1 MWLVDYNAAKTQLI
15 LFDQYNNTGV
25 LMMDGSVLEQKSS
38 FKLWR
43 LTFSFNLDWGS
54 YIVCTAKTVSKKI
67 GALVRSMKFPSP
79 EVALYLY

>member
-1 MWLVDYNAAKTQLI
+1 
-15 LFDQYNNTGV
+15 
-25 LMMDGSVLEQKSS
+25 MMDGSVLEQKSS
-38 FKLWR
+38 FKMWR

-54 YIVCTAKTVSKKI
+54 YIVCIAKTVSKKI

>member
-25 LMMDGSVLEQKSS
+25 LMMDGSVLEQKAS
-38 FKLWR
+38 FKMWR

-54 YIVCTAKTVSKKI
+54 YIVCIAKTVSKKI

>member
-38 FKLWR
+38 FKMWR

-54 YIVCTAKTVSKKI
+54 YIVCIAKTVSKKI